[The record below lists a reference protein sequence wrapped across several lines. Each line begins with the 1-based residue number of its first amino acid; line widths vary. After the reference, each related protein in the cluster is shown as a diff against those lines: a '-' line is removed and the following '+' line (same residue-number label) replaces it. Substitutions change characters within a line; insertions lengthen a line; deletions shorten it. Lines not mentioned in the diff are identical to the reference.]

1 VKFGFIAEQ
10 AKIFPIRLLCRVM
23 GVKKSS
29 YYDWKSQGAKII
41 GVEEFKLHQRLK
53 AIFKESRESAG
64 SRRLVKRLQAEG
76 YRIGR
81 YRVRRL
87 MKQLGLV
94 VKTKR
99 KYRVTTDSKHN
110 HPVADNEL
118 NRAFNPD
125 HANQVWTADITYI
138 WTQEGWIYL
147 AVVMDLCS
155 RRVVG
160 WCLDR
165 QMSQSLVIRALITAI
180 ALRKPPKGLMH
191 HSDRGSQYAS
201 KAYRDLLRQHGMV
214 CSMSRKG
221 NCWDNS
227 PMERFFRS
235 LKEEWIGDRSYKT
248 REEAHHDLREYLM
261 VYYNTKRLHSTLDYQ
276 TPFQFEN
283 SLKKV
288 SGFY

>member
-1 VKFGFIAEQ
+1 MKYGFIAEQ
-10 AKIFPIRLLCRVM
+10 AKNFPIRLLCRVM

-76 YRIGR
+76 YCIGR

-125 HANQVWTADITYI
+125 QANQVWTADITYI
-138 WTQEGWIYL
+138 WTQEGWLYL

-160 WCLDR
+160 WRLDR
-165 QMSQSLVIRALITAI
+165 QMSQSLVIRALMMAI
-180 ALRKPPKGLMH
+180 ALRKPPKGLIH

-201 KAYRDLLRQHGMV
+201 KAYRELLRQHGMV

-235 LKEEWIGDRSYKT
+235 LKEEWIGDQSYKT

-283 SLKKV
+283 NIKKV

>member
-1 VKFGFIAEQ
+1 VEQ
-10 AKIFPIRLLCRVM
+10 AENYPVGLLCRVM

-29 YYDWKSQGAKII
+29 YYDWKCKGVTVI
-41 GVEEFKLHQRLK
+41 GVEEFKLRQRLK

-64 SRRLVKRLQAEG
+64 SRRLVKGLRAEG

-99 KYRVTTDSKHN
+99 KFRLTTDSQHN
-110 HPVADNEL
+110 HPVASNEL

-125 HANQVWTADITYI
+125 QANQVWAADITYI
-138 WTQEGWIYL
+138 WTQEGWLYL
-147 AVVMDLCS
+147 AVVMDMCS

-165 QMSQSLVIRALITAI
+165 QMSQSLVIRALMMAI
-180 ALRKPPKGLMH
+180 ALRRPPRGLMH

-201 KAYRDLLRQHGMV
+201 KAYRELLRQHGMI

-235 LKEEWIGDRSYKT
+235 LKEEWIGDLLYKT
-248 REEAHHDLREYLM
+248 REEAHRDLREYLM

-276 TPFQFEN
+276 TPFQFEDY
-283 SLKKV
+283 LKKV